1 MAANE
6 PEFRIISK
14 LGEGSFADVFK
25 VRSNRDGKFYAIKRL
40 KKRYRSIDEVNRLP
54 EILYL
59 KQLQGNPN
67 VIELKDLIYDQKNGY
82 VAIVFELMDCNL
94 YEFLKDCPKHLFE
107 EDVSLLLIYQLLLS
121 VSFLHSHNMFHRD
134 IKPENCMVNKDTYL
148 LKLCD
153 FGSTRAVSSSAP
165 YSEYVSTRWYRA
177 PECILTFGSYG
188 PEVDEWAAGCMLFE
202 LLTGNPLFPGLHAID
217 QIYKIHNLLGTPTS
231 DVLAQFKRNPNTQIN
246 FQFQKKPAQDLRKF
260 LPNVS
265 DDTMDLLMKLLTYN
279 PVDRISASEALHHP
293 AFDTINRYHDEWQKN
308 VSTTSSMPFSAYY
321 MQTVHGFQ
329 FSANQFSNS
338 DRKEAPTKFHPITIS
353 TKKQDTPK
361 KQPVHQPQ
369 PPTSKPLNKPFNP
382 LARSKYQVIQQP
394 ETDNSL
400 KKSQKLQDPIPISQ
414 NPQISYKTKIPGFH
428 PNPPTTNNNDAKI
441 MEIRMKAAQRLKE
454 YESKMKP
461 GPTTFKK
468 PLISNFAAGAP
479 TAASQFKPPYKPA
492 NVVHYAP
499 PRNPRMTQ
507 QVFQMPKPEILKP
520 RLPPQYKLKENKGDQ
535 QSHLPGIN
543 Q

>member
-1 MAANE
+1 MATNE

-67 VIELKDLIYDQKNGY
+67 VIELKDLIYDQANGY

-94 YEFLKDCPKHLFE
+94 YEFLKECPQHFFS

-134 IKPENCMVNKDTYL
+134 IKPENCMINKDTYL

-217 QIYKIHNLLGTPTS
+217 QIYKIHNLLGTPTN

-265 DDTMDLLMKLLTYN
+265 DDTLDLLMKLLTYN
-279 PVDRISASEALHHP
+279 PVDRISASEAIHHK
-293 AFDTINRYHDEWQKN
+293 AFDKINSYHDEWKNN
-308 VSTTSSMPFSAYY
+308 VSSKSSIPFSAYY
-321 MQTVHGFQ
+321 MQKVHGF
-329 FSANQFSNS
+329 
-338 DRKEAPTKFHPITIS
+338 
-353 TKKQDTPK
+353 KQIYQPK
-361 KQPVHQPQ
+361 
-369 PPTSKPLNKPFNP
+369 PPNSKPINKPFNP
-382 LARSKYQVIQQP
+382 LVRSNYQGIKKHDTENLNIPQQ
-394 ETDNSL
+394 
-400 KKSQKLQDPIPISQ
+400 
-414 NPQISYKTKIPGFH
+414 SYKTKMQGFN
-428 PNPPTTNNNDAKI
+428 PNPPTTTNNNDAKI

-454 YESKMKP
+454 YENKMKP
-461 GPTTFKK
+461 GPTNFKK
-468 PLISNFAAGAP
+468 PLISNYAAGAP
-479 TAASQFKPPYKPA
+479 TAASQFKPQYKPV

-520 RLPPQYKLKENKGDQ
+520 RLPPQYKLKDNKGDQ